1 MRNLTI
7 ILLSRCCVCAT
18 GPNLNGLFGRTSG
31 TTAGYTYSKANK
43 DKAVEWGE
51 EHLYEY
57 LLNPKKVCRSTF
69 AILSYLVSFP
79 CSLQSVLLPCI

>member
-1 MRNLTI
+1 LH
-7 ILLSRCCVCAT
+7 
-18 GPNLNGLFGRTSG
+18 GLFG

-57 LLNPKKVCRSTF
+57 LLNPKKVR
-69 AILSYLVSFP
+69 
-79 CSLQSVLLPCI
+79 LLW

>member
-1 MRNLTI
+1 VLC
-7 ILLSRCCVCAT
+7 LA
-18 GPNLNGLFGRTSG
+18 GPNLHGLFGRTSG

-57 LLNPKKVCRSTF
+57 LLNPKKVRSLPMTAVF
-69 AILSYLVSFP
+69 GYRATKRWCFMLFIVRAAI
-79 CSLQSVLLPCI
+79 CDRQIDEHM